1 VALLVTAAAMG
12 AACGGSSPDVTTT
25 VPVTVTATETA
36 TATVTTTTAAAT
48 TEATGKTIY
57 NEQNTTVD
65 VATGDSFTIE
75 LPVNP
80 STGYAWVA
88 SPPMGYV
95 QVSNEIVPLPA
106 DAAVGAPT
114 VERWVFSADTPG
126 TGNITFDLYP
136 PGSGKKSEQTVDF
149 TVNAS

>member
-1 VALLVTAAAMG
+1 MLRARQQGLVVVALLVAAALG
-12 AACGGSSPDVTTT
+12 AACGGSSTDVTT
-25 VPVTVTATETA
+25 A
-36 TATVTTTTAAAT
+36 
-48 TEATGKTIY
+48 ATGKTIY
-57 NEQNTTVD
+57 TEQNTTVD

-88 SPPMGYV
+88 SLPMGYV
-95 QVSNEIVPLPA
+95 QVSHEIVPLPA

-114 VERWVFSADTPG
+114 VERWVFSADTAG

-136 PGSGKKSEQTVDF
+136 PGSDTKSEQTVDF

>member
-1 VALLVTAAAMG
+1 MILLVAAAVLG
-12 AACGGSSPDVTTT
+12 AACGGSSTDVTTG
-25 VPVTVTATETA
+25 
-36 TATVTTTTAAAT
+36 
-48 TEATGKTIY
+48 ATGKTIY
-57 NEQNTTVD
+57 TEQNTTVD

-80 STGYAWVA
+80 STGYTWVA

-95 QVSNEIVPLPA
+95 QVSHEIVPLPA

-114 VERWVFSADTPG
+114 VERWVFSADTAG

-136 PGSGKKSEQTVDF
+136 PGSDQQSEQTVDF